1 VLLAL
6 NRTSGDL
13 QKVKLLRSVG
23 IVWDAQTPA
32 FAAAAGHLHI
42 VQVIITVMILFS
54 LLYGI

>member
-1 VLLAL
+1 VLSAL
-6 NRTSGDL
+6 TLFSGDL
-13 QKVKLLRSVG
+13 QKVKLLRNVG

-42 VQVIITVMILFS
+42 VQVINTVMILFS